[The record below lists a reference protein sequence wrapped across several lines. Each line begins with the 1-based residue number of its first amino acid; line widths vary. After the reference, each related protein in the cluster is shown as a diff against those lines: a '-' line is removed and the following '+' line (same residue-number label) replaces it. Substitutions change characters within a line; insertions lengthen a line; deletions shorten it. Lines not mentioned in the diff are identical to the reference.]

1 MEHYICQTC
10 GTQYAAS
17 LKPPESCRVCTDDRQ
32 YVNSNGQQWTTLA
45 EMKTSGHRIVV
56 QPVEPGLKGLGVEPA
71 FAIGQRSLLV
81 QAHMGN
87 ILWDPV
93 SYIDETA
100 VHRIKDMGGVQA
112 ISVSHPHF
120 YASMV
125 EWSHAFDRAPI
136 YLPAADYGWVMR
148 NDPVIHFYEDSLMV
162 MPGITLIRCGGH
174 FDGSAVLHWANGADG
189 RGALLAGDTLMVT
202 QDRRHVSF
210 MYSFPNL
217 IPLSASAVLRI
228 VERVNS
234 YRFERIYS
242 AWWDRTISV
251 DATAAVHRSADR
263 YLKAIQEHPHL
274 HSSGAPSLAPD
285 ACCHQ
290 NGPATDP
297 RSFQ

>member
-1 MEHYICQTC
+1 
-10 GTQYAAS
+10 
-17 LKPPESCRVCTDDRQ
+17 
-32 YVNSNGQQWTTLA
+32 
-45 EMKTSGHRIVV
+45 
-56 QPVEPGLKGLGVEPA
+56 
-71 FAIGQRSLLV
+71 
-81 QAHMGN
+81 
-87 ILWDPV
+87 
-93 SYIDETA
+93 
-100 VHRIKDMGGVQA
+100 MGGVQA

-242 AWWDRTISV
+242 AWWGRTISL

-274 HSSGAPSLAPD
+274 HSSGVPSLAPD

-297 RSFQ
+297 RSIQ